1 MQRNHQVWSFAKKF
15 VFLVVLG
22 WAVALVRAV
31 RPGPGWDEWSN
42 ADGEWSP
49 MPVPEVDEVAP
60 EPETSAR
67 RPFVP
72 RRIAMSGALVLVFFA
87 AASFSAGAG
96 DLVAKALDPAR
107 CAALMQTTGEDD
119 TVCADL
125 NVDAT
130 DVQLPPEAVE
140 ALPVVETA
148 PVSEAPAEAVVEPV
162 TEEQSVAA
170 AEVESLL
177 TEVAEP
183 DDFDPAALS
192 GAAQADGSAV
202 SDAEAAPAASSGRYW
217 IVRRAKETKVAAPAV
232 EPEGGATTVWLNR
245 ALPDP
250 TPPAKRLSP
259 EFAKQLQKISAVNG
273 VSWALVL
280 GVLRAQGAKDRVPAT
295 VKELN
300 ALASG
305 LSDRGAAESEWN
317 AVISLSGRTT
327 FADRAVALA
336 RYNRAVGLKA
346 LVNGLEAEKAD
357 LIDAL
362 LGDERVTIYA
372 GGREDLLLGRIDV
385 RVVVLLRYLTE
396 SYGEVTVSSLFS
408 GHRKYSRPGV
418 ISAHTVG
425 HAVDIATVAGISIV
439 GHQEPGS
446 ITEKAVRSILMLPVE
461 VQPRQVISLLGLGG
475 PSFPLADHNDHIHVG
490 Y

>member
-1 MQRNHQVWSFAKKF
+1 MQRKHQVWSFARKF
-15 VFLVVLG
+15 VFLAILG

-119 TVCADL
+119 SVCADL

-140 ALPVVETA
+140 ALPDVQPVV
-148 PVSEAPAEAVVEPV
+148 EAPAEAVAEAV
-162 TEEQSVAA
+162 TDEQGTSA
-170 AEVESLL
+170 AEVDSLL

-183 DDFDPAALS
+183 EDFDPTELS
-192 GAAQADGSAV
+192 AVAQADGSPASEV
-202 SDAEAAPAASSGRYW
+202 EAAPDASASRYW
-217 IVRRAKETKVAAPAV
+217 VVRRAKETKVAAPAV

-295 VKELN
+295 AKELN

-425 HAVDIATVAGISIV
+425 HAVDIATVAGISII

-446 ITEKAVRSILMLPVE
+446 VTEKAVRSILMLPVE

-475 PSFPLADHNDHIHVG
+475 ASFPLADHDDHIHVG